1 MQHGT
6 KNMANEKKLLREI
19 NSSQK
24 MEIGTTIDELD
35 APVQIKKSFLVQ
47 KFRVYIYF
55 LKWVNSFNNF
65 VGIQI
70 YRLRR

>member
-47 KFRVYIYF
+47 KFRVYIYIF
-55 LKWVNSFNNF
+55 
-65 VGIQI
+65 
-70 YRLRR
+70 